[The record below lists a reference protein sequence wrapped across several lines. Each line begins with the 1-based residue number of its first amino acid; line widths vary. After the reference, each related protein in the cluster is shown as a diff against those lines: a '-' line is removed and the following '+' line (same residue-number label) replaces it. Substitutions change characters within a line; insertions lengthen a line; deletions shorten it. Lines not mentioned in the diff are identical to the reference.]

1 MDERGC
7 VSGAGGASAS
17 HPGDGA
23 GLAPSL
29 ASLAGEGHGL
39 G

>member
-1 MDERGC
+1 MNEWGC

-23 GLAPSL
+23 GSAPPL

-39 G
+39 A